1 MGRHSAG
8 NPPSNRPPSNRRRR
22 RRQSTPVVDNVTTPE
37 IASIPSESAEQSD
50 TPVVRTRK
58 RKRRTVKIGPLKF
71 NVPTASQR
79 ELVRWGLYGVAI
91 FAVLFVVSFGLM
103 IWRVYYDMTS
113 VRSNIR
119 TAEAAMLAGD
129 MKTANEATTNGA
141 DAASEARTLAN
152 SFVWRAPA
160 NLPIVGKPLQTIRHL
175 VNSVA
180 IVAEKVVPKAFT
192 AVSSMS
198 RPDFR
203 RPDGGVNLAT
213 LEAAAPD
220 AIEAADQ
227 ANAARWETSK
237 ISDVE
242 WLPFFND
249 SIDKAKADIV
259 QMTTMVENL
268 RKAAQIL
275 PTVLGRDG
283 PRTYLLIYQT
293 NAEARG
299 TGGFVGGA
307 GLLRADQGSVHVDHF
322 GTNVSLRGD
331 FPPLDLGPDFM
342 ALYNQFGATGN
353 WYNSNMSPNFPY
365 AAQTWQYL
373 WEMKTG
379 MRVDGVIA
387 VDPFTLSRILAV
399 TGPLPLPD
407 GGIINAAN
415 VVPVTEKTS
424 YERFADDQDG
434 RKKFLTSIAE
444 VAAEAVTTKTNSTF
458 GAVRAL
464 SLSIGEARVSA
475 WSSHPEEQTII
486 ATTPLGHTVPYDRSP
501 YASVVVNNGGGNK
514 LDYYLSRNISYTGE
528 SCQKNGERTTTVT
541 MRLTNNVPV
550 GQLPQYAIGSAYGS
564 RDPYINRSIVT
575 FYGTAFAQVK
585 SVKVN
590 GVDAQ
595 YQLGSELG
603 HPVVLSTVDTAPG
616 IPSEIVYELLEP
628 NSQGAPRVPI
638 QPLVQPVQT
647 TVSLKPCY

>member
-1 MGRHSAG
+1 MGRHTARHSG
-8 NPPSNRPPSNRRRR
+8 SNRPPSNRRRR
-22 RRQSTPVVDNVTTPE
+22 RREPTPVVEHVTAPE
-37 IASIPSESAEQSD
+37 VSGVSSEPTEA
-50 TPVVRTRK
+50 PVARTRK

-79 ELVRWGLYGVAI
+79 ELVRWGLYGVGI
-91 FAVLFVVSFGLM
+91 FAVLFVVTFGLM
-103 IWRVYYDMTS
+103 VWRVYYDMTS
-113 VRSNIR
+113 VRNNIR

-129 MKTANEATTNGA
+129 MSTANEATTNGA
-141 DAASEARTLAN
+141 DAASEARKLAN
-152 SFVWRAPA
+152 SFVWVAPA
-160 NLPIVGKPLQTIRHL
+160 NLPVVGTPLQTVRHL

-203 RPDGGVNLAT
+203 RSDGGVNLAV

-237 ISDVE
+237 ISRVE

-249 SIDKAKADIV
+249 TIDKAKSDII
-259 QMTTMVENL
+259 QMTTMVEHL
-268 RKAAQIL
+268 RKAAQVL

-307 GLLRADQGSVHVDHF
+307 GLLRAENGSVHVDHF

-342 ALYNQFGATGN
+342 GLYSQFGATGN
-353 WYNSNMSPNFPY
+353 WYNSNMSPHFPD
-365 AAQTWQYL
+365 AARTWQYL

-387 VDPFTLSRILAV
+387 VDPFALSRILAV

-424 YERFADDQDG
+424 YERFADDQEG
-434 RKKFLTSIAE
+434 RKAFLTSIAE

-464 SLSIGEARVSA
+464 SMSIGEARVSA

-486 ATTPLGHTVPYDRSP
+486 ATTPIGHTVPYDRTP

-514 LDYYLSRNISYTGE
+514 LDYYLSRSISYTGE
-528 SCQKNGERTTTVT
+528 TCQKSGERTTTVT

-550 GQLPQYAIGSAYGS
+550 GQLPSYAIGTVFGG
-564 RDPYINRSIVT
+564 RDPYVNRSIVT

-616 IPSEIVYELLEP
+616 IPSEIVYELVEP

-647 TVSLKPCY
+647 TISLKACN